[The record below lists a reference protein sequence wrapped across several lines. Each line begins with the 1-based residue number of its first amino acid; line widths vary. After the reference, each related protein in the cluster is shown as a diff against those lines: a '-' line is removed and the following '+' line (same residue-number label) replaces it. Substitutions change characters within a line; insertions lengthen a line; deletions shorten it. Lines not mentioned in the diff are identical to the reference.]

1 MPQSK
6 FTPQQAVEL
15 ADAFARHRVDY
26 LFIGKSGAIL
36 LGYPAV
42 TQDVDLFLPK
52 DKANAQRVLKALAAL
67 GFEISALVRRKIL
80 RGADFIQ
87 LKNGPFDLD
96 LIHAPD
102 GIESFPAAKS
112 RSVVHDGFP
121 VANLRDIIASKRAS
135 GRQRDLLD
143 LPLLDVSYEQ
153 LVENPEL
160 QTRRLLEFVG
170 VDWDARCLSFHENN
184 RFVGTASNI
193 QIRKPMYRSS
203 IGRWKN
209 YEKHLD
215 PLQAALARST
225 ETRFH

>member
-52 DKANAQRVLKALAAL
+52 DRANAERVLKALATL
-67 GFEISALVRRKIL
+67 GFEVSALVRRKIL
-80 RGADFIQ
+80 QGADFIQ

-143 LPLLDVSYEQ
+143 LPLLEEFRREYE
-153 LVENPEL
+153 
-160 QTRRLLEFVG
+160 RRHAPPIETALEK
-170 VDWDARCLSFHENN
+170 ALR
-184 RFVGTASNI
+184 RPAAK
-193 QIRKPMYRSS
+193 RRS
-203 IGRWKN
+203 GR
-209 YEKHLD
+209 
-215 PLQAALARST
+215 R
-225 ETRFH
+225 

>member
-15 ADAFARHRVDY
+15 ADAFARHGVDY

-52 DKANAQRVLKALAAL
+52 DTANGERVLKALATL

-87 LKNGPFDLD
+87 LKNGPFDLV

-121 VANLRDIIASKRAS
+121 VASLRDIIASKRAS

-143 LPLLDVSYEQ
+143 LPLLEEFRREYERRHA
-153 LVENPEL
+153 PPIEL
-160 QTRRLLEFVG
+160 ALEKALRRP
-170 VDWDARCLSFHENN
+170 AAKR
-184 RFVGTASNI
+184 
-193 QIRKPMYRSS
+193 RS
-203 IGRWKN
+203 GR
-209 YEKHLD
+209 
-215 PLQAALARST
+215 
-225 ETRFH
+225 